1 VFDPGRLLVVRVG
14 NLNDLTN
21 ELIVFDPGCLL
32 VVRVGN
38 LNDLTNELIVFDP
51 GRLLVVRVGNLN
63 DYESEIEERCIVENP
78 SFYSLNLGC
87 LVKTS
92 LAKTLLR
99 EKRPGE
105 EKEYT
110 QGYKYLV

>member
-21 ELIVFDPGCLL
+21 EL
-32 VVRVGN
+32 R
-38 LNDLTNELIVFDP
+38 VFDP

-63 DYESEIEERCIVENP
+63 DYESETEKRCIVENP

-105 EKEYT
+105 EK
-110 QGYKYLV
+110 

>member
-1 VFDPGRLLVVRVG
+1 MFDPDRLLVVRVG
-14 NLNDLTN
+14 NLN
-21 ELIVFDPGCLL
+21 E
-32 VVRVGN
+32 
-38 LNDLTNELIVFDP
+38 
-51 GRLLVVRVGNLN
+51 
-63 DYESEIEERCIVENP
+63 YESKIEKSRKVENP
-78 SFYSLNLGC
+78 SFYSLNMGC

-110 QGYKYLV
+110 QGYKYSVQLQYTFS

>member
-1 VFDPGRLLVVRVG
+1 M
-14 NLNDLTN
+14 
-21 ELIVFDPGCLL
+21 
-32 VVRVGN
+32 
-38 LNDLTNELIVFDP
+38 
-51 GRLLVVRVGNLN
+51 
-63 DYESEIEERCIVENP
+63 
-78 SFYSLNLGC
+78 GC

-110 QGYKYLV
+110 QGYKCSAYCNIHLTEIEFEV

>member
-1 VFDPGRLLVVRVG
+1 VFDPDRLLVVRVG
-14 NLNDLTN
+14 NLN
-21 ELIVFDPGCLL
+21 E
-32 VVRVGN
+32 
-38 LNDLTNELIVFDP
+38 
-51 GRLLVVRVGNLN
+51 
-63 DYESEIEERCIVENP
+63 YESKIEKSRKVENP
-78 SFYSLNLGC
+78 SFYSLNMGC

-110 QGYKYLV
+110 QGYKYSVQLQYTFS